1 VPICGAFFKRVK
13 KSEWDFDDVETT
25 HRTPEDHMQTGS
37 IEGFSD
43 RTGAT
48 HPDANQLPGTGIT
61 TSRQPTAL
69 LCEPRVEGH
78 HLVWLRF
85 ITEDLLEAGWK
96 LTLALDTRP
105 ESMERI
111 RKRLDRLLDR
121 VQVIPVWNVAGR
133 GASGRVAESIAQRLA
148 RTGAELAFLDT
159 FDEIASSLLRR
170 AAFGRMPPA
179 TLRGRVGGI
188 YLRPRFLAGTGFSP
202 NHLLKALGFAR
213 LMRGGWF
220 SHLLFLDPS
229 LQGICQARY
238 PQTPVATL
246 PDPFPDNFAADAA
259 EARRRLEI
267 PEGRRVLLFY
277 GGPYRRK
284 GLHLAVEAMVG
295 LPADTPA
302 LLLCAG
308 QHDPDP
314 IVEQGLNALAA
325 QGRARIIN
333 RYIFEEEE
341 KQLFAASDAVL
352 LPYINHFGG
361 SAVLT
366 RAVGA
371 GRMVIASDEQLVGR
385 TVRENRL
392 GLLFKSGDAAA
403 LRETIN
409 QALAAAPEQW
419 QRWWAGAAEYA
430 PQCSRAVFR
439 SSLLESF
446 AAARTKFLNSRRP
459 FERQYLLEPEPR
471 RT

>member
-1 VPICGAFFKRVK
+1 
-13 KSEWDFDDVETT
+13 
-25 HRTPEDHMQTGS
+25 M
-37 IEGFSD
+37 
-43 RTGAT
+43 
-48 HPDANQLPGTGIT
+48 N

-85 ITEDLLEAGWK
+85 ITEDLLDADWK

-105 ESMERI
+105 EPMERI
-111 RKRLDRLLDR
+111 RTRLGQLLGR
-121 VQVIPVWNVAGR
+121 VQVIPAWDAAGHR
-133 GASGRVAESIAQRLA
+133 TNEQSVESITKQLAQA
-148 RTGAELAFLDT
+148 GADLAFVDT
-159 FDEIASSLLRR
+159 FDEIASSTLRR

-179 TLRGRVGGI
+179 TLRGRLGGI
-188 YLRPRFLAGTGFSP
+188 YLRPRFLQGTGFSL
-202 NHLLKALGFAR
+202 NSLLKALGFAR
-213 LMRGGWF
+213 LMRKGWF

-229 LQGICQARY
+229 LKEICQARY
-238 PQTPVATL
+238 PRTPVFAL
-246 PDPFPDNFAADAA
+246 PDPLPDNFTADGA
-259 EARRRLEI
+259 EARRGLEI

-284 GLHLAVEAMVG
+284 GLHLVVEAMIR
-295 LPADTPA
+295 LPVDTPA

-308 QHDPDP
+308 QQDPDP
-314 IVEQGLNALAA
+314 NVKRGLNTLAA
-325 QGRARIIN
+325 QGRARIIH

-361 SAVLT
+361 SAVLA

-385 TVRENRL
+385 VVRENRL

-403 LRETIN
+403 LRETIS
-409 QALAAAPEQW
+409 QVLAAAPEQW
-419 QRWWAGAAEYA
+419 ERWWAAAAEYA

-446 AAARTKFLNSRRP
+446 AAARSKISNSRP
-459 FERQYLLEPEPR
+459 PEWQYLLEPEPR